1 MKALLTYLCLWK
13 PWEGIS
19 LQTGKVRVDAGK
31 RSLGLGQYLM
41 PIQQTEFSWFNRFSQ
56 AKTSN
61 CLLMHILV
69 LRHDSHHMHFSL
81 FMKRKIVSWLLW
93 SSIINFNGS
102 KIIASFMDCIKGNIQ
117 YSNSEIT
124 FFLEQQFYYTVSL
137 KLAFR
142 FHINNVISLSL

>member
-13 PWEGIS
+13 PWEGVS

-93 SSIINFNGS
+93 SSIIYFNGS